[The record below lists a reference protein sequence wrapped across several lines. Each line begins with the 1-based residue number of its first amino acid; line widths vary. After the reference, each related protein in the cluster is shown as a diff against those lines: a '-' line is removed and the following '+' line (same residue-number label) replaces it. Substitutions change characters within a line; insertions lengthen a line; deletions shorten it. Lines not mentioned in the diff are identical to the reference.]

1 MRALWLAFVSALV
14 LVHAAAPAATA
25 TLRMAVDILPPSLA
39 NPYRSSLPP
48 TVWSVY
54 ALFDA
59 LTRFDGDNHLRPALA
74 VGWEKID
81 DLTWRFKLRDGVSF
95 HNGKPFDAAAVKA
108 AVDYVT
114 SDAAAREGL
123 KREIAVLAGARVVD
137 RLTVDIVTTEP
148 APQMPRYATGLM
160 IGEPEAFAQLGRDG
174 FARQPVGTG
183 PFKLDAMEQNA
194 WRLSAFDAAWRKAKV
209 TSLHILAVPEAA
221 ARVSGL
227 LAGRLD
233 IVMSLNPDALEAIEA
248 AGGRTYVAIDPAV
261 FGISFITSKPG
272 PWQDARVRRA
282 LNMAVNRQGI
292 IGALLA
298 GATVPASQPAARGVL
313 GHDPAIAPYPYDPAA
328 ARGLLAEAGYGDGC
342 SFVLEAATGIDPN
355 DAAVYQQIQAD
366 LRAVGVTMEI
376 RTVPATQFYN
386 ALRLTEFSGD
396 AFPIDWPS
404 WPTIDV
410 TRALLPHS
418 CERLKPWYCDPAVM
432 PKLVAAR
439 TEWDAPTALALR
451 RELMRHYHDQ
461 APAIFL
467 YENVT
472 FVGLGKGVSGFAIV
486 NGVHIAFEDIGLAP

>member
-1 MRALWLAFVSALV
+1 MRALAAMIVV
-14 LVHAAAPAATA
+14 LVGAWPAAAA

-59 LTRFDGDNHLRPALA
+59 LTRFDANNQLQPALA

-81 DLTWRFKLRDGVSF
+81 DLTWRFTLRDGVTF
-95 HNGKPFDAAAVKA
+95 HNGQPFDAAAVKA

-137 RLTVDIVTTEP
+137 RLTVDILTTEP

-160 IGEPEAFAQLGRDG
+160 IGEPAAFAALGRDG

-183 PFKLDAMEQNA
+183 PFKLDEMADNA

-209 TSLHILAVPEAA
+209 AGLHILAVPEAA

-233 IVMSLNPDALEAIEA
+233 IVMSLNPDSIDAIVA
-248 AGGRTYVAIDPAV
+248 SGGRTYVASDPAV
-261 FGISFITSKPG
+261 FGISFITGKPG

-292 IGALLA
+292 IDVLLT
-298 GATVPASQPAARGVL
+298 GATVPAGQPAARAVL
-313 GHDPAIAPYPYDPAA
+313 GHDPALAPYPYDPQGAK
-328 ARGLLAEAGYGDGC
+328 RLLAEAGHGNGF

-366 LRAVGVTMEI
+366 LRAVGVAMEI

-386 ALRLTEFSGD
+386 ALRMTEFSGD

-418 CERLKPWYCDPAVM
+418 CERLKPWYCDPAIM

-439 TEWDAPTALALR
+439 TEWDEASALTLR
-451 RELMRHYHDQ
+451 RELMRHYRDQ

-472 FVGLGKGVSGFAIV
+472 FVGLGKGVSGFGIV
-486 NGVHIAFEDIGLAP
+486 NGVHIAFEDIELAP